1 MVINAMDNICW
12 PAIIKQQES
21 EELIYLAS
29 ERDWLEFCCLQPH
42 IYDHQDQLL
51 DTAGLTFDIVIEPT
65 IDSSLMQVPQPTAEL
80 PQLEISQH
88 PIDIVSFIHL
98 VRQHAVL
105 NGHCCSAK
113 IVFSDVKQGIEAVAY
128 LESI

>member
-1 MVINAMDNICW
+1 MQTICW
-12 PAIIKQQES
+12 PAIIKQQDS

-42 IYDHQDQLL
+42 ISEHRDQLL
-51 DTAGLTFDIVIEPT
+51 DSAGLTFDIVIEPVLQST
-65 IDSSLMQVPQPTAEL
+65 LVHGSQPTADL
-80 PQLEISQH
+80 PQLEISQQ

-113 IVFSDVKQGIEAVAY
+113 LIFSDIKQGIETVAY